1 MGSSQ
6 RLHKI
11 ETTVTPRQAALL
23 WINEAHAHSNMED
36 YVKWLSENPAAKSPN
51 RFVENAIDAFEK
63 SADNQ
68 KPEDQQKVVTQARQE
83 YVFLY
88 HLFLNINSH
97 VMKTV
102 REKSLWVQLLLERL
116 GTLKSGLDEVDLE
129 EVSNWKK
136 LFFGFYGE
144 TYVETRAFKVL
155 NQKYYPG
162 HEILFSDLTLKMESL
177 ERVAKILLESF
188 NVFCNGREDLTPIDL
203 SAFEN
208 QLQPHLDQK
217 VKDMADLAKAEVL
230 VTWGRREA
238 GASLIK
244 KQVLDC
250 ID

>member
-23 WINEAHAHSNMED
+23 WINEAHAHPNLED
-36 YVKWLSENPAAKSPN
+36 YAKWLSESSAARSPF

-63 SADNQ
+63 SADQQ
-68 KPEDQQKVVTQARQE
+68 KPEDQQKVATQARQE

-88 HLFLNINSH
+88 NLFLNINTH

-116 GTLKSGLDEVDLE
+116 GTIKLGLDEVDLE
-129 EVSNWKK
+129 EVSYWKK

-144 TYVETRAFKVL
+144 TYVETRSFEILK
-155 NQKYYPG
+155 QKYYPG
-162 HEILFSDLTLKMESL
+162 HEILFSDLALKMESL

-188 NVFCNGREDLTPIDL
+188 NVFCDGRKDISPIDL
-203 SAFEN
+203 RVFES

-217 VKDMADLAKAEVL
+217 VKNMADLAKAEVL
-230 VTWGRREA
+230 VRWGRRSE
-238 GASLIK
+238 GAALVK
-244 KQVLDC
+244 KQVFGG
-250 ID
+250 